1 MLVFTG
7 VSRRSARCCRVWCSN
22 AGYQPI
28 SSDDDEDPK
37 AKSAESEM
45 EESSDEWPVF
55 SPDVQP
61 LHSEWQNVPY
71 HSALRVGGWSF
82 HWGTQGWQVRWRRW
96 HPAFVFIASRQIGLC
111 SESAL
116 AEAVV
121 DVQAGQGRYSLVGNN
136 CNKGTALVL
145 QKLHKPVPCRVWL
158 MARPWLLALVLGV
171 LICSS
176 LLMRS
181 AHTVSAWDNK
191 CEVLILDFA

>member
-1 MLVFTG
+1 M
-7 VSRRSARCCRVWCSN
+7 
-22 AGYQPI
+22 
-28 SSDDDEDPK
+28 
-37 AKSAESEM
+37 
-45 EESSDEWPVF
+45 
-55 SPDVQP
+55 
-61 LHSEWQNVPY
+61 
-71 HSALRVGGWSF
+71 
-82 HWGTQGWQVRWRRW
+82 
-96 HPAFVFIASRQIGLC
+96 
-111 SESAL
+111 
-116 AEAVV
+116 